1 MRDLRV
7 LRTLVALAIQ
17 VFRKLLAAAQ
27 ESSPVTALQ
36 LRQAML
42 NSLLG
47 RPDFPAIFEALD
59 QALKGNISSLSG
71 GSPPSVE
78 SVVAVPLEC
87 GDIGKQLPM
96 WTARLLMHLP
106 PDYQEYN
113 FTYFQKSLITG
124 LKVRCF
130 F

>member
-1 MRDLRV
+1 MLVDLP
-7 LRTLVALAIQ
+7 IQ

-27 ESSPVTALQ
+27 ESSPATALQ

-59 QALKGNISSLSG
+59 QALKGNISFLSG

-87 GDIGKQLPM
+87 GDIGKQLPV

-106 PDYQEYN
+106 PDYQDYN
-113 FTYFQKSLITG
+113 FSYFQKSLTTG